1 MTKSIQRPI
10 RVGDKVVPDASTHDR
25 GTIRLGDNT
34 PTFRTSGKVV
44 SNTETADQSQGA
56 PRRRRSSFFAEE
68 VTDSRPSE
76 RSPASVG

>member
-1 MTKSIQRPI
+1 MTKSTQRPI

-44 SNTETADQSQGA
+44 SDTETADQSKVRLGD
-56 PRRRRSSFFAEE
+56 F
-68 VTDSRPSE
+68 
-76 RSPASVG
+76 ASVFSPKK